1 MKLRKLLLGL
11 GLLLAVMGI
20 GLVSGG
26 TTAKAVSLPSGA
38 TAFIDENGGGF
49 AYRQYNW
56 NTADG
61 TDNGGFTVSNYPSL
75 PNPQGLAA
83 DYLSNGRVTTKT
95 KKIFVRYSGDL
106 PLKSKYNK
114 MNTLYAS
121 IMDKNGQSVA
131 TNVPAN
137 LVKGSPISSY
147 TFSASTWFE
156 IDVDFTHLSA
166 LLPLYVGVK
175 YTIDGSSANPSY
187 YVGTLQTDSTTVQ
200 NMMPISITPTAGV
213 SDDNLP
219 QVTSSD
225 DKISGTAAANMD
237 ISLPITAADG
247 TVKTFTT
254 TSDSNG
260 KFSIPLGASL
270 KSLGNPDS
278 VTVTESNE
286 FGDAKTAKANVL
298 KSTPLVISA
307 TNKSITALPDDLT
320 AMGSDSDSVSKW
332 LEDKAGLTTAK
343 TDGTAVTSADG
354 LKYSVDNAGLASSL
368 ASLSNGGTTTVNV
381 SATDTAGDTTTSPLE
396 ITVAKN
402 DGLLSFGAISDTM
415 SFGSLAV
422 PTKETLFAPSK
433 VAVNVNDTRVAGSTW
448 SVSANATPLKT
459 SDGNHVLNGDMVYVD
474 NNSVKHSLTN
484 QDVVVGS
491 GTREAKQNSVDM
503 TDGWPVTGKDITST
517 PAGIYLDAKPN
528 IYSGSAATSYSGQI
542 LWTLSNAPGTAATNV
557 PSSSLAASATK

>member
-20 GLVSGG
+20 GLASGG

-38 TAFIDENGGGF
+38 TAFIDQSGGGF
-49 AYRQYNW
+49 LYRPNNW
-56 NTADG
+56 NTVPN
-61 TDNGGFTVSNYPSL
+61 TDNGNYLVSNYPTL
-75 PNPQGLAA
+75 PSTQGLAA
-83 DYLSNGRVTTKT
+83 DGVTNGRVTTKT
-95 KKIFVRYSGDL
+95 KKIFMRFSDTLSARGFSFGKVYVDL
-106 PLKSKYNK
+106 
-114 MNTLYAS
+114 
-121 IMDKNGQSVA
+121 MDKNGKSINTA
-131 TNVPAN
+131 P
-137 LVKGSPISSY
+137 VKDVLNGSSASSY
-147 TFSASTWFE
+147 SFSASTWYE
-156 IDVDFTHLSA
+156 IDVNLTNLKD
-166 LLPLYVGVK
+166 LLPIYVGFR
-175 YTIDGSSANPSY
+175 YTIPYMNDINPSY
-187 YVGTLQTDSTTVQ
+187 YRGTFQVDKTVQ
-200 NMMPISITPTAGV
+200 QNMAPVTIKQTAGFA
-213 SDDNLP
+213 DDKTP
-219 QVTSSD
+219 QVLSSD
-225 DKISGTAAANMD
+225 DTITGTSGANMN
-237 ISLPITAADG
+237 ISLPITASDG
-247 TVKTFTT
+247 TIKTFTT

-260 KFSIPLGASL
+260 NFSIPLGTSL
-270 KSLGNPDS
+270 KNLGDPDG

-286 FGDAKTAKANVL
+286 FGDEKTGKANVL

-396 ITVAKN
+396 ITVAKS

-433 VAVNVNDTRVAGSTW
+433 VAVNVNDTRAAGSTW

-528 IYSGSAATSYSGQI
+528 IYSGSSATSYSGQI
-542 LWTLSNAPGTAATNV
+542 LWTLSNAPGTAATNI